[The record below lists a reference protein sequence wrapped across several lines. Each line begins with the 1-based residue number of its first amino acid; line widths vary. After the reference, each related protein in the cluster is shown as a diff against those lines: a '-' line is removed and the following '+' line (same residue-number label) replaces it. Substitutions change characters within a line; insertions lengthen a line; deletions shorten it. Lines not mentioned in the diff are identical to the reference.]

1 MPKYVI
7 RRDKNGKK
15 EVTWQNTL
23 LDELSLDEVNE
34 AAEKEF
40 PPGKKLYTISGIMS
54 LTLKE
59 NPYRTVIVSVPN
71 LIITNCDIKFYICD
85 FTSDR

>member
-7 RRDKNGKK
+7 RSDKNGKK

-34 AAEKEF
+34 AAKNEF
-40 PPGKKLYTISGIMS
+40 PEGTKLYTMSGIMS

-59 NPYRTVIVSVPN
+59 SPTI
-71 LIITNCDIKFYICD
+71 L
-85 FTSDR
+85 